1 MNTNLDNP
9 TQIDRRRFLTQASSL
24 ALLQLPWLSGCQT
37 KSPSEGALHTAPEA
51 WSELEKNLSGP
62 VLRHGDSGFNNLVRP
77 WNLRYRNE
85 QPAGLARCR
94 STDDIRTCL
103 QWAQQHRVPLVARSG
118 GHSYAGYSTTP
129 GLMIDL
135 SLIKSLEYD
144 ERTGKARV
152 GAGARNANL
161 YADLPK
167 VQHSVT
173 HGRCKQVG
181 VGGLVLGGGIG
192 FNMRK
197 HGLLIDQLVETDLM
211 TADGKIHH
219 CSKDENPN
227 YLWACQGGG
236 GGNFGINTSFTFQ
249 TFEVGMVTVFN
260 ITWQQNIDDLFPRAL
275 DLIPTLPDEFGCKLW
290 LTQKKS
296 GLTLSLLGQYVG
308 PEADLRRLLSPL
320 LSRGGTATEI
330 IEHRPYWD
338 VQESFLGEAGKPE
351 YSHERS
357 RYVFKPISAAGAR
370 SILAHL
376 RAWPGTGAQASWKA
390 FLTGGA
396 ISRVSN
402 SATAYSHRDAI
413 ILSSI
418 ELNWEEHDSVETV
431 AKNELWLAEFHEA
444 MAEYTSRQCYQNF
457 IDNSQHHF
465 LRAYYGANLEK
476 LVQVKRETDPHHIFR
491 YPQGIPLKL

>member
-1 MNTNLDNP
+1 MNTQDTHTQ

-24 ALLQLPWLSGCQT
+24 ALLQLPWLSGCKT
-37 KSPSEGALHTAPEA
+37 TLSSDGAQSIAPEA
-51 WSELEKNLSGP
+51 WRELEKNLSGSA
-62 VLRHGDSGFNNLVRP
+62 LRPGDSGFESLVRP
-77 WNLRYRNE
+77 WNLRYRRE

-94 STDDIRTCL
+94 TVDDIRVCL

-118 GHSYAGYSTTP
+118 GHSYAGYSTTD
-129 GLMIDL
+129 GLMIDI
-135 SLIKSLEYD
+135 SLINSLDYD
-144 ERTGKARV
+144 QSTRKARV
-152 GAGARNANL
+152 GAGARNATL
-161 YADLPK
+161 YANLP
-167 VQHSVT
+167 QYQCAVT

-211 TADGKIHH
+211 TADGKIHR
-219 CSKDENPN
+219 CSKEENPH

-249 TFEVGMVTVFN
+249 TFEIGMVTAFN
-260 ITWQQNIDDLFPRAL
+260 IAWQQNIDTLFPQAL

-290 LTQKKS
+290 LVQNKT
-296 GLTLSLLGQYVG
+296 GLTLSLLGQYAG

-320 LSRGGTATEI
+320 LSRGGAVMEK
-330 IEHRPYWD
+330 IEHIRYWD
-338 VQESFLGEAGKPE
+338 AQNNILTENGSPE

-357 RYVFKPISAAGAR
+357 RYVFKPISASGAR

-376 RAWPGTGAQASWKA
+376 RAWPGTEAQASWKA

-396 ISRVSN
+396 ISRVAN

-413 ILSSI
+413 MLSSI
-418 ELNWEEHDSVETV
+418 ELNWAEHDSAETV
-431 AKNELWLAEFHEA
+431 AKNEVWLKEFHEA

-457 IDNSQHHF
+457 IDDSEPDF
-465 LRAYYGANLEK
+465 LHAYYGANLEK
-476 LVQVKRETDPHHIFR
+476 LIRVKRETDPRHIFR
-491 YPQGIPLKL
+491 YPQGIPCT